1 MILNLVWK
9 CCEWQENAINRQILY
24 SKNRFMVKV
33 IIHLHCNFCA
43 SLRTCFFR
51 NTLVVGIIQISSLAV
66 ASVRVFAVQC
76 TELICFLVLAGSHT
90 RSTIR
95 NMFQGGFA
103 YDVLSFE
110 SSSRGCHDSNHD
122 QCQK

>member
-9 CCEWQENAINRQILY
+9 CCESDQQTDLY
-24 SKNRFMVKV
+24 RNGLMVKAIV
-33 IIHLHCNFCA
+33 GLYWNFCA
-43 SLRTCFFR
+43 SLRTCFYR
-51 NTLVVGIIQISSLAV
+51 NTLVVGIIQISSLTV
-66 ASVRVFAVQC
+66 ASLREPAFHC
-76 TELICFLVLAGSHT
+76 TEFICFLVLAGSLT